1 MKNRWSSIEEISQSY
16 SHTTGNKGLAE
27 LVEVNPLVLPDMHR
41 TKPWALRNSLL
52 VQNKQRKAK
61 SEKPLLL
68 FTFYFFLFSLTA
80 CQQQATTLT
89 PQIINTYPHDN
100 QAFTQGLVL
109 YNGKFYE
116 STGQYGV
123 SSLRE
128 VDIKTGNAIRNY
140 VLDSQ
145 YFAEG
150 LALVGDKLIQI
161 TWKEGRAFVYDLATF
176 NKEQTFSYQ
185 GEGWGLC
192 YDGTNLYMSD
202 GSATLYKRNPET
214 FEVTGQMQVKQNGQT
229 VTMLNE
235 LECVAEFVY
244 ANIWQTDRIVKINKK
259 SGQVVTD
266 IDASNLL
273 SSEDRVGLPQGAV
286 LNGIAYNP
294 EEDTFYITGKLWPKL
309 FEVKFVEK

>member
-1 MKNRWSSIEEISQSY
+1 MKN
-16 SHTTGNKGLAE
+16 
-27 LVEVNPLVLPDMHR
+27 
-41 TKPWALRNSLL
+41 
-52 VQNKQRKAK
+52 
-61 SEKPLLL
+61 LLL
-68 FTFYFFLFSLTA
+68 FVIGYSSFVKSKRRKTKDEKPFLLFLLPLFSFLFPLTA
-80 CQQQATTLT
+80 CQQQTTTLT
-89 PQIINTYPHDN
+89 PQIVNTYPHDN

-128 VDIKTGNAIRNY
+128 VDVTTGNAIRNY

-150 LALVGDKLIQI
+150 LALVDDKLIQI
-161 TWKEGRAFVYDLATF
+161 TWQEGRAFVYDLATF

-192 YDGTNLYMSD
+192 YDGKDLYMSD
-202 GSATLYKRNPET
+202 GSATLYKRNAET
-214 FEVTGQMQVKQNGQT
+214 FEVTGQIQVKQNGQT

-235 LECVAEFVY
+235 LECVDEFVY
-244 ANIWQTDRIVKINKK
+244 ANIWQTDKIMKINK
-259 SGQVVTD
+259 SNGTVANE

-273 SSEDRVGLPQGAV
+273 SSEERASLPQGAV
-286 LNGIAYNP
+286 LNGIAYNS
-294 EEDTFYITGKLWPKL
+294 EADTFYITGKLWPKL

>member
-1 MKNRWSSIEEISQSY
+1 MMR
-16 SHTTGNKGLAE
+16 
-27 LVEVNPLVLPDMHR
+27 
-41 TKPWALRNSLL
+41 
-52 VQNKQRKAK
+52 KQRAEGRGQRDRAFLLFALC
-61 SEKPLLL
+61 SLL
-68 FTFYFFLFSLTA
+68 FTLVS
-80 CQQQATTLT
+80 CQQQTTTLT
-89 PQIINTYPHDN
+89 PQVINTYPHDN

-128 VDIKTGNAIRNY
+128 VDIKTGNALRNQ

-150 LALVGDKLIQI
+150 LALVDDKLIQI
-161 TWKEGRAFVYDLATF
+161 TWKEGKAFVYDLATF

-214 FEVTGQMQVKQNGQT
+214 FEVTGQLKIKQNGQA

-235 LECVAEFVY
+235 LECVGEFVY
-244 ANIWQTDRIVKINKK
+244 ANIWQTDRIVKINKQN
-259 SGQVVTD
+259 GQVVAD

-273 SSEDRVGLPQGAV
+273 SSEERASLPQGAV
-286 LNGIAYNP
+286 LNGIAYHP
-294 EEDTFYITGKLWPKL
+294 EADTFYITGKLWPKL
-309 FEVKFVEK
+309 LEVKFVEK